1 MYESFSIHISLLGSW
16 GAIFFHWFFQL
27 FSSLLFFS
35 WLRITFSLSLL
46 CMAVASSP
54 FTGKNKTLSISSC
67 VFKAWAGRIGVQIF
81 IFLCFEGGIKEVFF
95 SSSLYII
102 HVFCP
107 AGLWKRWVERN
118 GKKIVFQSENQN
130 GNKQKNTKTLC
141 LLSLLCFLFFFY
153 TIDSVY
159 YLLPCCIIV
168 LCTYIFTRPP
178 RPIDRP
184 ADSSSSLACIGFW

>member
-1 MYESFSIHISLLGSW
+1 MYESFSIHISLLGAW

-54 FTGKNKTLSISSC
+54 FTRKNKTLSISSC

-130 GNKQKNTKTLC
+130 GNKQKNTKILC
-141 LLSLLCFLFFFY
+141 LLLLLCFLFFFL
-153 TIDSVY
+153 Y
-159 YLLPCCIIV
+159 YRLCILPSTLLYNCPLYLHIHP
-168 LCTYIFTRPP
+168 PP

>member
-107 AGLWKRWVERN
+107 AGLWKRWAERN
-118 GKKIVFQSENQN
+118 GKKSFSNPRTRTAI
-130 GNKQKNTKTLC
+130 NKKTRKPYAC
-141 LLSLLCFLFFFY
+141 YHCFASCFFSILSTLYITFY
-153 TIDSVY
+153 LV
-159 YLLPCCIIV
+159 V
-168 LCTYIFTRPP
+168 
-178 RPIDRP
+178 
-184 ADSSSSLACIGFW
+184 